1 MSEKVKVAFHFHFFI
16 HLQAAA
22 GSPLSLVAAM
32 RQRRATRFTRRSR
45 NDDLVEFNLD

>member
-16 HLQAAA
+16 HLQAA
-22 GSPLSLVAAM
+22 GSPLSLVTAM